1 MQKSKALFNSA
12 IVLYFIIA
20 LEFLIMISPFAGFF
34 YSVFNPLLI
43 ALGEYPVT
51 RWLSAF
57 FLPHMV
63 VPPDG
68 FLKFIRIMGS
78 VLFVAGTVVFFV
90 CALQVYAHKLLKK
103 GAALRGL
110 YSVLRHPQYLGLGMA
125 GLGLAILWPRFLVA
139 VLWLV
144 MMLLYYLLA
153 TDEERRMLRTYPE
166 TYAAYMEKT
175 GMFLPRRVEQRV
187 FPGSIT
193 GRIGAF
199 LLIAVLILGGAFV
212 LRDYTVKHLPLW
224 TDTSVVALAVNPDD
238 VAMMDH
244 RLPEVLRLPEVR
256 ARTTERRRYLVY
268 VLPVNYIMQ
277 GLIADTGGEWR
288 LYKQHHTVSMITD
301 WILHPFGHLTEGHVM
316 HSASGAPAHPVA
328 GGMER
333 RLVFVEVSG
342 MAGQKPFDVFGIG
355 VERSPQFMLDVDIH
369 TLAIQDLKDLPRE
382 TAWANVPTPVF

>member
-43 ALGEYPVT
+43 AAGEYPAT

-68 FLKFIRIMGS
+68 FLKFIRAMGS
-78 VLFVAGTVVFFV
+78 ILFVAGTAVFLV
-90 CALQVYAHKLLKK
+90 CALQVYANKLLKR

-110 YSVLRHPQYLGLGMA
+110 YSALRHPQYLGLGMA
-125 GLGLAILWPRFLVA
+125 GLGLAILWPRFLV
-139 VLWLV
+139 VLLWLV
-144 MMLLYYLLA
+144 MMLFYYLLA
-153 TDEERRMLRTYPE
+153 VDEERRMLKAYPE

-175 GMFLPRRVEQRV
+175 GMFLPRRVEQWIL
-187 FPGSIT
+187 PGSMP
-193 GRIGAF
+193 GRIGTF
-199 LLIAVLILGGAFV
+199 VLIAVLVLGGAFA
-212 LRDYTVKHLPLW
+212 LRAYTVKHLPLW
-224 TDTSVVALAVNPDD
+224 TDANIVALAVNPDD
-238 VAMMDH
+238 AAMMDY
-244 RLPEVLRLPEVR
+244 RMEEVLRLPEVR
-256 ARTTERRRYLVY
+256 ARISDGQRYLVY
-268 VLPVNYIMQ
+268 FLPSNYIMQ

-301 WILHPFGHLTEGHVM
+301 WILHPFGHLTEGHSM
-316 HSASGAPAHPVA
+316 HSASGAGANPMA

-342 MAGQKPFDVFGIG
+342 MAGQNPFDTLGIG
-355 VERSPQFMLDVDIH
+355 VKRSPKFMLDLDVH
-369 TLAIQDLKDLPRE
+369 TLAIQDLKDLPKE